1 MRNTRPGKFVS
12 ENRLRPRRI
21 DAGRLM
27 REIGI
32 GHSHSNSTAVDQT
45 LQDLILEAEQS
56 NQQLLTIVA
65 RLQSHR
71 KARLPRATRLRFLKQ
86 MMLRVIMVYSRF
98 QDLYNSSN
106 IAAIQA
112 LSERL
117 DLLQRQIEVLAE
129 RLSQEADSK

>member
-1 MRNTRPGKFVS
+1 MDD
-12 ENRLRPRRI
+12 NRLRPKRI

-27 REIGI
+27 KEIGI
-32 GHSHSNSTAVDQT
+32 GHSQSASTAVDQN
-45 LQDLILEAEQS
+45 LKDLITEAEQS

-71 KARLPRATRLRFLKQ
+71 RARLPRATRLRFLKQ
-86 MMLRVIMVYSRF
+86 MMLRVIMVYSRY

-106 IAAIQA
+106 IAAVQA

-117 DLLQRQIEVLAE
+117 DLLQRQIELLGE
-129 RLSQEADSK
+129 RLSRESDPK

>member
-1 MRNTRPGKFVS
+1 MRGSQPGS
-12 ENRLRPRRI
+12 A
-21 DAGRLM
+21 D
-27 REIGI
+27 
-32 GHSHSNSTAVDQT
+32 VDET
-45 LQDLILEAEQS
+45 LKDLIIEAEQS

-71 KARLPRATRLRFLKQ
+71 RARLPRATRLRFLKQ
-86 MMLRVIMVYSRF
+86 IMLRVIMVYSRY

-117 DLLQRQIEVLAE
+117 DLLQRQIELLGE
-129 RLSQEADSK
+129 RLSRE

>member
-1 MRNTRPGKFVS
+1 VN
-12 ENRLRPRRI
+12 NDRLRPRRI

-32 GHSHSNSTAVDQT
+32 GHSHSSSTAVDQT
-45 LQDLILEAEQS
+45 LKDLILEAEQS

-71 KARLPRATRLRFLKQ
+71 RARLPRATRLRFVKQ
-86 MMLRVIMVYSRF
+86 MMLRVIMVYSRY

-106 IAAIQA
+106 IAAVQA

-117 DLLQRQIEVLAE
+117 DLLQRQIEVLGE
-129 RLSQEADSK
+129 KLSQETDSEQ

>member
-1 MRNTRPGKFVS
+1 M
-12 ENRLRPRRI
+12 E
-21 DAGRLM
+21 
-27 REIGI
+27 EIGI
-32 GHSHSNSTAVDQT
+32 GHAQSSSPTVDQT
-45 LQDLILEAEQS
+45 LKDLIIEAEQS

-86 MMLRVIMVYSRF
+86 MMLRVIMVYSRY
-98 QDLYNSSN
+98 QYLYNSSN

-117 DLLQRQIEVLAE
+117 DLLQRQIELLGE
-129 RLSQEADSK
+129 RLSRETDSK

>member
-1 MRNTRPGKFVS
+1 MS
-12 ENRLRPRRI
+12 DDRLRPRRI

-27 REIGI
+27 KEIGMR
-32 GHSHSNSTAVDQT
+32 GSQPGSADVDET
-45 LQDLILEAEQS
+45 LKDLITEAEQS

-71 KARLPRATRLRFLKQ
+71 RARLPRATRLRFLKQ
-86 MMLRVIMVYSRF
+86 IMLRVIMVYSRY

-117 DLLQRQIEVLAE
+117 DLLQRQIELLGE
-129 RLSQEADSK
+129 RLSRE

>member
-1 MRNTRPGKFVS
+1 M
-12 ENRLRPRRI
+12 E
-21 DAGRLM
+21 
-27 REIGI
+27 EIGI
-32 GHSHSNSTAVDQT
+32 GHSQSRSTPVGQT
-45 LQDLILEAEQS
+45 LKDLIIEAEQS

-86 MMLRVIMVYSRF
+86 MMLRVIMVYSRY

-117 DLLQRQIEVLAE
+117 DLLQRQIELLGE
-129 RLSQEADSK
+129 KLSREADSK

>member
-1 MRNTRPGKFVS
+1 MNKD
-12 ENRLRPRRI
+12 RLRPERI
-21 DAGRLM
+21 SAEQVMQELD
-27 REIGI
+27 I
-32 GHSHSNSTAVDQT
+32 GHSSTRARAQGST

-56 NQQLLTIVA
+56 SQQLRTIVA

-71 KARLPRATRLRFLKQ
+71 KARLPRATRWRSLKRI
-86 MMLRVIMVYSRF
+86 MLRVIMVYSRY

-117 DLLQRQIEVLAE
+117 DLLQRQIDVLAE
-129 RLSQEADSK
+129 RLREEDGADSR

>member
-1 MRNTRPGKFVS
+1 
-12 ENRLRPRRI
+12 
-21 DAGRLM
+21 
-27 REIGI
+27 
-32 GHSHSNSTAVDQT
+32 
-45 LQDLILEAEQS
+45 
-56 NQQLLTIVA
+56 
-65 RLQSHR
+65 
-71 KARLPRATRLRFLKQ
+71 
-86 MMLRVIMVYSRF
+86 MVYSRF

>member
-1 MRNTRPGKFVS
+1 MK
-12 ENRLRPRRI
+12 EL
-21 DAGRLM
+21 D
-27 REIGI
+27 I
-32 GHSHSNSTAVDQT
+32 GHSSSRAGGEDST

-56 NQQLLTIVA
+56 SQQLRTIVA

-71 KARLPRATRLRFLKQ
+71 KARLPRATRWRFVKQ
-86 MMLRVIMVYSRF
+86 IMLRVIMVYSRY

-117 DLLQRQIEVLAE
+117 DLLQRQIDRLAR
-129 RLSQEADSK
+129 RLREEDGAD

>member
-1 MRNTRPGKFVS
+1 MNDD
-12 ENRLRPRRI
+12 RLRPRRI

-27 REIGI
+27 TEIGI
-32 GHSHSNSTAVDQT
+32 GHSHSTATAVDQT
-45 LQDLILEAEQS
+45 LRDLILEAEQS

-71 KARLPRATRLRFLKQ
+71 RARLPRATRLRFFKQ
-86 MMLRVIMVYSRF
+86 MMLRVIMVYSRY

-106 IAAIQA
+106 IAAVQA

-117 DLLQRQIEVLAE
+117 DLLQRQIEVLGE
-129 RLSQEADSK
+129 RLPQEADSEQ